1 MVKIS
6 RTIELSRGD
15 IKRVENVVETSG
27 DNYITRVESK
37 RIIHLVER
45 LDYPVNVMYEVIMPG
60 GEKLRGY
67 LNADGVRIR
76 EC

>member
-27 DNYITRVESK
+27 DNYITSVESK

-45 LDYPVNVMYEVIMPG
+45 LDYPVNVMYDVAMPG

-67 LNADGVRIR
+67 LNADGLRIR

>member
-1 MVKIS
+1 M
-6 RTIELSRGD
+6 
-15 IKRVENVVETSG
+15 ETCG

-45 LDYPVNVMYEVIMPG
+45 LDYPVNVMYDVIMPG

-67 LNADGVRIR
+67 LNADGLRIR

>member
-6 RTIELSRGD
+6 RTIELSRGE
-15 IKRVENVVETSG
+15 IKRVENVVETCG
-27 DNYITRVESK
+27 DNYK

-45 LDYPVNVMYEVIMPG
+45 LDYPVNVMYDVVMPG

-67 LNADGVRIR
+67 LNADGLRIR

>member
-27 DNYITRVESK
+27 DNYITRV
-37 RIIHLVER
+37 IHLVER
-45 LDYPVNVMYEVIMPG
+45 LDYPVNVMYDVIMPG

-67 LNADGVRIR
+67 LNADGMRIR

>member
-1 MVKIS
+1 M
-6 RTIELSRGD
+6 
-15 IKRVENVVETSG
+15 ETSG

-45 LDYPVNVMYEVIMPG
+45 LDYPVNVMYDVIMPG

-67 LNADGVRIR
+67 LNADGLRIR

>member
-6 RTIELSRGD
+6 RTIELSRGE
-15 IKRVENVVETSG
+15 IKRVETCG
-27 DNYITRVESK
+27 DSK
-37 RIIHLVER
+37 RIIRLVER
-45 LDYPVNVMYEVIMPG
+45 LDYPVNVMYDVVMPG